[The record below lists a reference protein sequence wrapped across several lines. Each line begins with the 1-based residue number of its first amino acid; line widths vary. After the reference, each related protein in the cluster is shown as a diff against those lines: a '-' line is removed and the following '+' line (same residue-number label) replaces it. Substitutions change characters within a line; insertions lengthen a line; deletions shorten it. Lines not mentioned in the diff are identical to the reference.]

1 MGAVPVFLCGKM
13 FVVHVLGRRKG
24 LKDQRKNNS
33 LFDERKDIKG
43 TEIKE
48 LFSQIK
54 NMLLANMEIGMEP
67 PPLSSGVMAYLNNGV
82 METDTDSSIS
92 SPVTLEIL
100 EQQVKECTKCK
111 LHKTRKN
118 PVFGEGNSNARLVF
132 IGEAPGATE
141 DMQGRP
147 FVGRAG
153 ELLTKIIGAM
163 GMSRQDVYICNVV
176 KCRPPG
182 NRDPENDEI
191 NACIPYLRQQIGLI
205 SPEVIC
211 ILGRISGQT
220 LLGKDFR
227 ITRDRGKWFT
237 YMGIPVMPTFH
248 PAYLLRYPAKKKETW
263 LDVQD
268 IMKRLDKT
276 VL

>member
-1 MGAVPVFLCGKM
+1 MKNQEKNAFL
-13 FVVHVLGRRKG
+13 
-24 LKDQRKNNS
+24 S
-33 LFDERKDIKG
+33 DERKYAKDA
-43 TEIKE
+43 EIRE
-48 LFSQIK
+48 IFSLIK
-54 NMLLANMEIGMEP
+54 NMLLANREIGMEP
-67 PPLSSGVMAYLNNGV
+67 PPLSAGVTAYMNNEVAVTNTGNQA
-82 METDTDSSIS
+82 
-92 SPVTLEIL
+92 SPAITLEIL

-111 LHKTRKN
+111 LYKTRKN
-118 PVFGEGNSNARLVF
+118 PVFGEGNPNARLVF

-153 ELLTKIIGAM
+153 DLLTKIISAM
-163 GMSRQDVYICNVV
+163 GISRQDVYICNVV

-182 NRDPENDEI
+182 NRDPEDDEI
-191 NACIPYLRQQIGLI
+191 NACISYLRRQITLI
-205 SPEVIC
+205 SPEAIC

-220 LLGKDFR
+220 LLGKNFR

-263 LDVQD
+263 SDVQD
-268 IMKRLDKT
+268 IMKRLG
-276 VL
+276 LHS